1 MIRFKSRD
9 NVQGWVLLRGSR
21 SNHANCFLNAHM
33 TQENC
38 KNIFLIS
45 RSNKVKIR
53 KISPLSVYGAV
64 NVHHLLNWF
73 LPKQVYY
80 GIINIHW
87 FCGHHIFW
95 KVLPPSSCITHL
107 GTLPIDIPLHKINDS
122 TVCSTVINLCLIVLW
137 RWLFK
142 W

>member
-9 NVQGWVLLRGSR
+9 NVQGWVLLRGSHR
-21 SNHANCFLNAHM
+21 NHANCFFLNTHM

-64 NVHHLLNWF
+64 NVHHLL
-73 LPKQVYY
+73 
-80 GIINIHW
+80 I
-87 FCGHHIFW
+87 
-95 KVLPPSSCITHL
+95 
-107 GTLPIDIPLHKINDS
+107 
-122 TVCSTVINLCLIVLW
+122 
-137 RWLFK
+137 
-142 W
+142 